1 MFYLMTYLT
10 RGSRGFL
17 NFSCHKT
24 IYFKIH
30 WPLSKLHCKFVIIW
44 WPKSE
49 NYWPLELGHYILEAF
64 ILQLY
69 GVRHIYS

>member
-17 NFSCHKT
+17 NLLA
-24 IYFKIH
+24 IRQYI
-30 WPLSKLHCKFVIIW
+30 LKFTGHSVIIW